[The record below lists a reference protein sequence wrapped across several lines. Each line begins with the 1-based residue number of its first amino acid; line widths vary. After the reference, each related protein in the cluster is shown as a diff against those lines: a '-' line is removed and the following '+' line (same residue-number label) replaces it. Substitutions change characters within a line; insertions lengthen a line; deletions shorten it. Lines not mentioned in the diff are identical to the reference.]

1 VRRRQI
7 EPIGFGSLSGGPP
20 PADCQ
25 LVPPQLWQ
33 VGSDELVVSVMLLP
47 QLAQLYP
54 PAGASLPAE
63 KVGIELLSDES
74 LTRSCTPAT
83 KGPRRGRRMGVAGIE
98 PATSRV

>member
-33 VGSDELVVSVMLLP
+33 VGSGELVVSVMLLL
-47 QLAQLYP
+47 QLAQ
-54 PAGASLPAE
+54 
-63 KVGIELLSDES
+63 V
-74 LTRSCTPAT
+74 
-83 KGPRRGRRMGVAGIE
+83 
-98 PATSRV
+98 